1 VTTSFGIEKNR
12 VQVTAIVMAI
22 VCLALAGPAVAQQ
35 SSAALSVR
43 VRAASGAPLAG
54 ARIELRDI
62 ATGVRRTAMTDQ
74 NGRFAFEELPVGT
87 YELTVTAAGFA
98 GKKEQLTIKIGQPRD
113 ADFVLTP
120 DSGKPAATGDAAI
133 KAFEWTGADR
143 QQIERLLNEQRAAGM
158 ALVLLVPSR
167 DKVSL
172 ALVDK
177 PTDGNVPS
185 YTVIVVNDPLE
196 PASLVRAVAAQ
207 AGKRLLGVHKLNAN
221 AYLLVFR

>member
-35 SSAALSVR
+35 SSAALSIR

-62 ATGVRRTAMTDQ
+62 ATGVRRAAMTDQ

-185 YTVIVVNDPLE
+185 YTVVVVNAPLE
-196 PASLVRAVAAQ
+196 PTSLVPAVAAQ